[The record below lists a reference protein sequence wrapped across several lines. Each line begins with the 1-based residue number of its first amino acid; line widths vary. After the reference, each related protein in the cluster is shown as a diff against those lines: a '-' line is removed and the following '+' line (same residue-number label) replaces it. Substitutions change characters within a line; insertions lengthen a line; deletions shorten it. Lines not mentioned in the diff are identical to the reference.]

1 MGGQHGLRN
10 RDGGVVGFL
19 AGEINPGGGVIPR
32 AGDFDWCWDGSGGRG
47 GGRGAVLRKDDDAR
61 FVRREIEIEFGAGG
75 FRDLGVE
82 GIPPGDVGSGRA
94 EGGGG
99 MDGGVGS
106 VGEEVD
112 VGEIELAVDEAD
124 FGGGGELS
132 GGSHW
137 WRESPRRVSI
147 STKWPREPAPAKS
160 ERDNSTIWGVSG
172 CSNRPGASDGVRRT
186 ATRIP
191 PLRT

>member
-1 MGGQHGLRN
+1 MGGQHGRRN

-19 AGEINPGGGVIPR
+19 AGEIDPGGGVIPR

-82 GIPPGDVGSGRA
+82 GIPPGGVGSGRA

-99 MDGGVGS
+99 V
-106 VGEEVD
+106 
-112 VGEIELAVDEAD
+112 
-124 FGGGGELS
+124 GGGG
-132 GGSHW
+132 GGDAGRSD
-137 WRESPRRVSI
+137 ERRV
-147 STKWPREPAPAKS
+147 
-160 ERDNSTIWGVSG
+160 
-172 CSNRPGASDGVRRT
+172 
-186 ATRIP
+186 
-191 PLRT
+191 

>member
-99 MDGGVGS
+99 MDGVVGS

-124 FGGGGELS
+124 FGGGGEI
-132 GGSHW
+132 GG
-137 WRESPRRVSI
+137 EPLVERVAD
-147 STKWPREPAPAKS
+147 TGFDLYQMAAGTGARS
-160 ERDNSTIWGVSG
+160 EEHTSELQS
-172 CSNRPGASDGVRRT
+172 
-186 ATRIP
+186 
-191 PLRT
+191 